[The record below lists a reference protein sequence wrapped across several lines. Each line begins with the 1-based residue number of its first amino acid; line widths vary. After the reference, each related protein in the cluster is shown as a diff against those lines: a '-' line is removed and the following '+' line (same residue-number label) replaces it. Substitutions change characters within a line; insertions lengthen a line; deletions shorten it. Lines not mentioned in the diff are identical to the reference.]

1 MTRFSRIILLALG
14 FAIVPVV
21 FFSMHGRT
29 ANAQSSFKGTTIN
42 SQVELFCNFFLSSS
56 CTLNALASDG
66 TTFAPFTVPAGKTLV
81 ITDLEC
87 TIQTATSGEIG
98 LCGLMD
104 QLTAVAPSGDVLS
117 DKILLVQAGAPSGPI
132 NSVLPGHPGF
142 TSVISL
148 HLTTGIRVTYVPAVM
163 SNNVGTPP
171 HAQSITVQ
179 GYLIP

>member
-1 MTRFSRIILLALG
+1 MKQFSRIILLALG
-14 FAIVPVV
+14 FALVPVV
-21 FFSMHGRT
+21 LFSVHGRT
-29 ANAQSSFKGTTIN
+29 AKAQSLFKGTTVN
-42 SQVELFCNFFLSSS
+42 SEVELFCNFFLSSS

-87 TIQTATSGEIG
+87 TIQTPTQGEIG
-98 LCGLMD
+98 LCGLLD
-104 QLTAVAPSGDVLS
+104 QLNAVAPGGDTLT
-117 DKILLVQAGAPSGPI
+117 DKIVLVQAGAPSGPI
-132 NSVLPGHPGF
+132 NSVLPGSAGF

-148 HLTTGIRVTYVPAVM
+148 HLTTGIRVTYVPTVI

-171 HAQSITVQ
+171 HAQSITLQ